1 MAVAIRH
8 RRSNPLWHQNGESR
22 ISVPTSWN
30 NNQKKGV
37 SWSRRL
43 SVHYNERYAYIFF
56 SEQVLVAASHI
67 PPAFL
72 QSASV
77 FAAVTSAA
85 KAGLFRS
92 AQIWRSNHRVQRYC
106 GGVRP
111 RRLQLL

>member
-1 MAVAIRH
+1 M
-8 RRSNPLWHQNGESR
+8 
-22 ISVPTSWN
+22 
-30 NNQKKGV
+30 
-37 SWSRRL
+37 RRL
-43 SVHYNERYAYIFF
+43 FPAVLSVCGRGAEAKNRGGPVPYAYIFF

-111 RRLQLL
+111 RRLHYYKVAEKTV